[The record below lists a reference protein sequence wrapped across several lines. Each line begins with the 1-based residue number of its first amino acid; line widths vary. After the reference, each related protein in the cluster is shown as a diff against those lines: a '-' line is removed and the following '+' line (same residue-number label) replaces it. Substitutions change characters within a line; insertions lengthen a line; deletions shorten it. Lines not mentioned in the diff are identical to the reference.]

1 MCAAATVETLLQHI
15 AAMYPRL
22 PRRLREIAHY
32 VERNQAWLA
41 LDNASDVA
49 SRCNVKPATVSRF
62 AQRMGFCG
70 FRDFRAVFRDE
81 FVMEERGG
89 SGSASPR
96 QPLHVLLN
104 ELRFSFSHSLSAIDD
119 ETFRT
124 AIDLL
129 VSATQVHVLSA
140 SRGEALAA
148 HWIYALQLIGRRA
161 SVIDM
166 HAEVA
171 YGRWHGMAPDE
182 VLIAVVFAPYPA
194 RVLSEIHEASQR
206 GVDVI
211 CITDRMHP
219 RFVRDAAIVLRMP
232 APRGL
237 DFDSVAVTMCMCQ
250 ALLTALAARLGLY
263 FDETVQ
269 TGEYDD

>member
-1 MCAAATVETLLQHI
+1 
-15 AAMYPRL
+15 
-22 PRRLREIAHY
+22 
-32 VERNQAWLA
+32 
-41 LDNASDVA
+41 
-49 SRCNVKPATVSRF
+49 
-62 AQRMGFCG
+62 
-70 FRDFRAVFRDE
+70 
-81 FVMEERGG
+81 
-89 SGSASPR
+89 
-96 QPLHVLLN
+96 LHALLN
-104 ELRFSFSHSLSAIDD
+104 ELRYSFADSLSVVDD
-119 ETFRT
+119 EAFHT

-129 VSATQVHVLSA
+129 AGATQVHVLST
-140 SRGEALAA
+140 SRSEALAA
-148 HWIYALQLIGRRA
+148 HWIYALQILGRRA
-161 SVIDM
+161 SAIDM

-171 YGRWHGMAPDE
+171 YGRWHGAASGE
-182 VLIAVVFAPYPA
+182 VLIAVLFAPYPA

-232 APRGL
+232 APCGL
-237 DFDSVAVTMCMCQ
+237 DFDSGAVTMCMCQ